1 MSLTFKLPKLV
12 SVGLLALIAAAFAP
26 VRACEF
32 CSAPSQT
39 LAERYLTS
47 EIVLVTEFQ
56 PDSVAKDEITWQYAI
71 KSVVRDKEQ
80 QHQAGK
86 FLSLQRTAPAGLQ
99 TLMMGGYLEKEK
111 DKLVASWGE
120 PIDVTVAA
128 LKYAREAPPVKAPKR
143 LEYFAR
149 FLEDADQTISNDA
162 YGEFAKA
169 PYEEI
174 VPIAKAMSPEKLRGW
189 LKDPKTPQGRIGL
202 FGMMLGLCG
211 DQSDVESLH
220 DRIVSLD
227 EMQQPGINGMTAGY
241 LMLAGEP
248 GLELVE
254 KRILTNPEATDTDL
268 YARIQAIEFLLKYA
282 SGGLS
287 RSRLQKSLYPLLTHP
302 THGEQVI
309 TTLARWKDWSI
320 QDRLVAGFGKA
331 PEAQKKAI
339 IKFFLAAT
347 RDKTAEGQRTAA
359 RIEELKKLDGA
370 LVKKVV
376 DFDPFMLKPPKTPA
390 AAAPEQANN

>member
-1 MSLTFKLPKLV
+1 MLRTFKIPRLIP
-12 SVGLLALIAAAFAP
+12 VGLLALLAAAFTP

-71 KSVVRDKEQ
+71 KSVVRDQEK

-86 FLSLQRTAPAGLQ
+86 SLPLQRTAPAGMQ
-99 TLMMGGYLEKEK
+99 TLMMGGYLEK
-111 DKLVASWGE
+111 DKKSVASWGE
-120 PIDVTVAA
+120 PIDVTAAA
-128 LKYAREAPPVKAPKR
+128 LKYAREAPPVDAPKR

-189 LKDPKTPQGRIGL
+189 LKNPKTPQGRIGL

-211 DQSDVESLH
+211 DQSDVANLH

-227 EMQQPGINGMTAGY
+227 AMQQPGINGMTAGY

-248 GLELVE
+248 GLALVE
-254 KRILTNPEATDTDL
+254 KRILTNPEATLEDL
-268 YARIQAIEFLLKYA
+268 YPRVQAIEFLLKYA
-282 SGGLS
+282 SDRLS
-287 RSRLQKSLYPLLTHP
+287 RPRLQKSLYPLISHP
-302 THGEQVI
+302 ALGEQVI

-320 QDRLVAGFGKA
+320 QDRLVAGFGDA

-339 IKFFLAAT
+339 TKFFLAAA
-347 RDKTAEGQRTAA
+347 RDKTAEGQRTAV
-359 RIEELKKLDGA
+359 RIEELKKLEGA
-370 LVKKVV
+370 LVKKIV
-376 DFDPFMLKPPKTPA
+376 DFESQLLNPPKRPA
-390 AAAPEQANN
+390 TTAPEQVKN